1 MENKFI
7 NRYRTFCNCLNNL
20 IKSQNADPEQD
31 FVLEGTIQ
39 NFNLTFDISWKV
51 MKDILVKKLEITNF
65 ALGSPRE
72 VLQTAFTNR
81 LIEDDR
87 WLEMLK
93 IRNQLA
99 HDYDGSLAENVFQKI
114 VETYIILFERFRDEN
129 KKFYENWDMDEMHF
143 E

>member
-81 LIEDDR
+81 LIDDDR

>member
-81 LIEDDR
+81 LIDDDR

-129 KKFYENWDMDEMHF
+129 KKFYENWDIDEMHF

>member
-1 MENKFI
+1 MPEQSE
-7 NRYRTFCNCLNNL
+7 
-20 IKSQNADPEQD
+20 KSQNADPEQD

-81 LIEDDR
+81 LIDDDR

>member
-1 MENKFI
+1 MSEQSE
-7 NRYRTFCNCLNNL
+7 
-20 IKSQNADPEQD
+20 KSQNADPEQD

-81 LIEDDR
+81 LIDDDR

-99 HDYDGSLAENVFQKI
+99 YDYDGSLAENVFRKI

>member
-1 MENKFI
+1 MDEKFTKRYESFKNSLASLTEARQRDMED
-7 NRYRTFCNCLNNL
+7 
-20 IKSQNADPEQD
+20 S
-31 FVLEGTIQ
+31 FVLSGTSAKFSI
-39 NFNLTFDISWKV
+39 TFDLAWKV

-81 LIEDDR
+81 LIDDDR

>member
-1 MENKFI
+1 MPEQSE
-7 NRYRTFCNCLNNL
+7 
-20 IKSQNADPEQD
+20 KSQNADPEQD

-39 NFNLTFDISWKV
+39 NFNFTFDISWKV

-81 LIEDDR
+81 LIDDDR
-87 WLEMLK
+87 WPEMLK

>member
-1 MENKFI
+1 MPEQSE
-7 NRYRTFCNCLNNL
+7 
-20 IKSQNADPEQD
+20 KSQNADPEQD

-81 LIEDDR
+81 LIDDDR

-129 KKFYENWDMDEMHF
+129 KNSMKTGIWMKCILSKHVI
-143 E
+143 

>member
-1 MENKFI
+1 MPEQSE
-7 NRYRTFCNCLNNL
+7 
-20 IKSQNADPEQD
+20 KSQNADPEQD

-81 LIEDDR
+81 LIDDDR
-87 WLEMLK
+87 WVEMLK

>member
-7 NRYRTFCNCLNNL
+7 NRYNTFCKSLSNL
-20 IKSQNADPEQD
+20 AKSKTADPKTD
-31 FVLEGTIQ
+31 FVLEGTVL
-39 NFNLTFDISWKV
+39 NFSLTFDISWKV

-81 LIEDDR
+81 LIDDDR
-87 WLEMLK
+87 WVEMLK